1 MSGTLILVE
10 GRTDKAFIRVVAER
24 LNIARKIVKILP
36 MDGNRPEKAYQYL
49 RTYRREFER
58 AIVLKDVHRAG
69 IDRTPLIERLASRI
83 KQLEE
88 EENIQVCVL
97 PVRRS
102 IEAWILA
109 GLSQTNPEDILDP
122 VEELK
127 KVMWRRGRQYVKSPE
142 VYKRLAKEI
151 DIEKALSLSRTFK
164 DFVDLLSKL

>member
-10 GRTDKAFIRVVAER
+10 GVTDQAFIRGVAER
-24 LNIARKIVKILP
+24 LNIACKIVV
-36 MDGNRPEKAYQYL
+36 MRGNKPEKAYRIL
-49 RTYRREFER
+49 NKTYRGKFER

-69 IDRTPLIERLASRI
+69 IDRTPLVERLAGRI

-97 PVRRS
+97 PVRGS

-127 KVMWRRGRQYVKSPE
+127 KVMWRRGRQYVKSPAFYE
-142 VYKRLAKEI
+142 RLAKEI
-151 DIEKALSLSRTFK
+151 DIEKALSLSRAFK